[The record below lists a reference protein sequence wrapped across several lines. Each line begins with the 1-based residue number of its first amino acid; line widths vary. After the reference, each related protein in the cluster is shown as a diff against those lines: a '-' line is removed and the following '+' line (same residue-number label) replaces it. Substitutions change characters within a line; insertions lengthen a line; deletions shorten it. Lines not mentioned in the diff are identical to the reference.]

1 MLLTVDCSGDPSA
14 VSLVTIAESSLKSS
28 ATLVLSA
35 ASLGT
40 IGSSLSLG
48 WAGDSFGI
56 SGISSETLSM
66 GAALIVLA
74 SSPDVSDA
82 VGVVVSSAAVGP
94 VSSARA
100 GATGTIPVAST
111 SAIMHLK
118 DRTSKRSTIF
128 IAAPIEK

>member
-1 MLLTVDCSGDPSA
+1 MLFTVDCSGDPSA

-56 SGISSETLSM
+56 SGISSEALSM

-74 SSPDVSDA
+74 SSSDVSDA

-94 VSSARA
+94 VSSAR
-100 GATGTIPVAST
+100 
-111 SAIMHLK
+111 LE
-118 DRTSKRSTIF
+118 RRELF
-128 IAAPIEK
+128 L